1 MYICVILKHRDVKFG
16 MHVVKTLFYFM
27 KPAEFTYYIYF
38 LIIQTFEA
46 SGFSFIQVRARP
58 LFLIYGCHF
67 ETLKRTRS
75 TQQKRQTLQTTTMT
89 TQVLEV
95 FTVYLT
101 TQVIIHKEGPTFSFN
116 GLFCCVLLVFFKV
129 PLAARVRF
137 HATITICDDGI
148 IQLGLKTGLT
158 PVIVHIVHLSIRTI
172 FLFPLKVLIWKH
184 TLKMY

>member
-1 MYICVILKHRDVKFG
+1 MWPMGLLLLLP
-16 MHVVKTLFYFM
+16 T
-27 KPAEFTYYIYF
+27 F
-38 LIIQTFEA
+38 LTI
-46 SGFSFIQVRARP
+46 SGFKSCAILVVAPPFKHAA
-58 LFLIYGCHF
+58 YS
-67 ETLKRTRS
+67 K
-75 TQQKRQTLQTTTMT
+75 KALQTTTLT

-148 IQLGLKTGLT
+148 IQLGPKTGLT